1 MKLHIKDRLYIL
13 QLLPATGNFMEF
25 SLKRSIT
32 NKVAITKEDQEK
44 YEFKEVPEEN
54 KILWNSETDAKEPLD
69 VAFSQDELKY
79 LRKSCE
85 AVVDAPKTDDFW
97 QTVEKIYDQIPQW
110 HLWFMLYT

>member
-13 QLLPATGNFMEF
+13 QLLPATNNFTEF

-32 NKVAITKEDQEK
+32 NKVGITAEEQAK

-54 KILWNSETDAKEPLD
+54 KIVWNSEKDAKEPLNIE
-69 VAFSQDELKY
+69 FTQDELKY

-85 AVVDAPKTDDFW
+85 AVVDAPKTDEFW
-97 QTVEKIYDQIPQW
+97 HTVELIYDQPES
-110 HLWFMLYT
+110 